1 MNPAPVIARSR
12 GFLFSTS
19 DHYPPMKELNHT
31 SPASPNTSQ
40 EVLIE
45 RAITFRNSTFGALKH
60 FMRDHER
67 RTGQKLTNSAAVDMA
82 LRSYLAKHV
91 HPDVMKAMHQQTA
104 PHTRDAL
111 RYLPEDARETPA
123 PAAPRVATSRPT
135 IGVQVRP
142 RVITAV
148 RPVVTGD
155 TSQSTHSDAQ
165 QQEGQA

>member
-1 MNPAPVIARSR
+1 
-12 GFLFSTS
+12 
-19 DHYPPMKELNHT
+19 MKELNHT
-31 SPASPNTSQ
+31 SPTSPNVSQ

-60 FMRDHER
+60 FMRDQER

-91 HPDVMKAMHQQTA
+91 HPDVVKTMHQQTA

-111 RYLPEDARETPA
+111 RYLPEDKREAVAICSYHQTGTSLHLA
-123 PAAPRVATSRPT
+123 PAAPRLAPPRPT
-135 IGVQVRP
+135 IGINIKP
-142 RVITAV
+142 RVITTV
-148 RPVVTGD
+148 RPSG
-155 TSQSTHSDAQ
+155 TSQTTTVTNDTL

>member
-1 MNPAPVIARSR
+1 
-12 GFLFSTS
+12 
-19 DHYPPMKELNHT
+19 MKEMNHT
-31 SPASPNTSQ
+31 PPTSPNASH

-60 FMRDHER
+60 FMRDYER

-111 RYLPEDARETPA
+111 RYLPEDEREA
-123 PAAPRVATSRPT
+123 PAIYSSQPPATPRMTPSRPT
-135 IGVQVRP
+135 IGIQVRP
-142 RVITAV
+142 RVITSV

-155 TSQSTHSDAQ
+155 TSQDTPRDVQRHG
-165 QQEGQA
+165 GQA

>member
-1 MNPAPVIARSR
+1 
-12 GFLFSTS
+12 
-19 DHYPPMKELNHT
+19 MKEMNHT
-31 SPASPNTSQ
+31 LPTSPNATK

-60 FMRDHER
+60 FIRDHER

-91 HPDVMKAMHQQTA
+91 HPDVMKVMHQQTA

-123 PAAPRVATSRPT
+123 PAAPRLTPSRPT

-142 RVITAV
+142 RVITSV

-155 TSQSTHSDAQ
+155 TSQGTPSDAQ
-165 QQEGQA
+165 GQA